1 LNPIAEKIP
10 AMNPTQREPPGV
22 VMMSEQ
28 VPIATPPARVAFMII
43 VISSFP
49 KKSLAV
55 KAAPMH
61 PAAIERFVL
70 INTLFYW
77 FPSEARAPLKD
88 GQNIHRN
95 TLPTMAMISELW
107 FATLFGLI
115 AAKYG

>member
-1 LNPIAEKIP
+1 
-10 AMNPTQREPPGV
+10 M
-22 VMMSEQ
+22 
-28 VPIATPPARVAFMII
+28 

-61 PAAIERFVL
+61 PAAIERLVL

-77 FPSEARAPLKD
+77 FPSEARAPLKE

-95 TLPTMAMISELW
+95 TLPTIAMISELW
-107 FATLFGLI
+107 LATLLALY